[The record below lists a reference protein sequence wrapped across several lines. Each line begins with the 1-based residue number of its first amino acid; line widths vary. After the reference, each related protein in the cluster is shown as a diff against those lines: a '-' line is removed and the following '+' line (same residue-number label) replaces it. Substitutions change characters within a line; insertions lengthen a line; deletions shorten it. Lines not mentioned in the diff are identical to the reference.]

1 MIKTQNINF
10 ESVNFN
16 PFETSKSILLNNDFD
31 PDNNLF
37 NEDCFQNL
45 NAKYFTI
52 NETKN
57 TFQNSNS
64 DSSLSILHL
73 NIRSMNKN
81 FGNFK
86 NVSF

>member
-1 MIKTQNINF
+1 MITTQNTNF

-16 PFETSKSILLNNDFD
+16 PFETSKSILVNND
-31 PDNNLF
+31 F

-64 DSSLSILHL
+64 DSSFIHL
-73 NIRSMNKN
+73 T
-81 FGNFK
+81 FK
-86 NVSF
+86 YKKHE